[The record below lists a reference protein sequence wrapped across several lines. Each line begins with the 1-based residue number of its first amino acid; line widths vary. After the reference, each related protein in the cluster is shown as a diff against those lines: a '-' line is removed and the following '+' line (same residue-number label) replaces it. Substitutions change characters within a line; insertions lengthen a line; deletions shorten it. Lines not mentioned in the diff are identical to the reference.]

1 MNIHVRASVQSGVT
15 IWDYVYVHTWSQM
28 VTPPVNR
35 NIDQSQTKFASSFF
49 TGRRCHESLFHARIA
64 V

>member
-1 MNIHVRASVQSGVT
+1 
-15 IWDYVYVHTWSQM
+15 M

-64 V
+64 VGYNLLYNTPNN